1 LLLLSSFSI
10 LSIPTAHITAYVGE
24 KLVFRRG
31 AFPNLKEVD
40 IYFLKQVREII
51 FEEGTSPHL
60 GSIEIYGCRLESGIV
75 GIKHLPRLKIIAL
88 QYDDDVAK
96 FDMLHEEV
104 DAHPNH
110 PVLQMSNVQR

>member
-1 LLLLSSFSI
+1 M
-10 LSIPTAHITAYVGE
+10 
-24 KLVFRRG
+24 
-31 AFPNLKEVD
+31 
-40 IYFLKQVREII
+40 
-51 FEEGTSPHL
+51 

-75 GIKHLPRLKIIAL
+75 GVKHLPRLKIIAL

-110 PVLQMSNVQR
+110 PVLQMSNVQRQYDLEGSIVGSEVTDTLPEYEVDIVQY